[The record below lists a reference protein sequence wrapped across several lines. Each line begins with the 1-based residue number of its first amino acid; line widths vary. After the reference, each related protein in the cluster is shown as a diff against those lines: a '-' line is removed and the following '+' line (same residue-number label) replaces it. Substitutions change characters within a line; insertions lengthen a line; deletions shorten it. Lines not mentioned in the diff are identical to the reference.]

1 MKRTRASYEQ
11 LFQSYPDVV
20 TLPEFCKMLG
30 GIGDKTAR
38 KLIRENRVQY
48 FCIRCTY
55 LIPKAWVI
63 DYVLSEHYTEYKKT
77 LKV

>member
-1 MKRTRASYEQ
+1 M
-11 LFQSYPDVV
+11 
-20 TLPEFCKMLG
+20 MLG

-38 KLIRENRVQY
+38 KLIRENRVQH